1 MKKILAI
8 AAIAATMATS
18 AVAETFTLQYP
29 NAPGKGGTA
38 FWGDT
43 VMKELNAKLEKYGHN
58 IVPRY
63 LPGQRGKKSLK
74 DWAGSYTDRPNTLM
88 IAHGGNGEGFLIE
101 DVGGF
106 DYRNYDPV
114 VVMNTNIWVSINA
127 GVDYKDPK
135 QVVKFPATGGT
146 GFAADIVAVGLL
158 MCGPEANASV
168 ETFLECTDERLRF
181 IPGFNSGGEKRQA
194 FRVGQLDATRDT
206 PQTSL
211 MGYAKEYESGKSRVW
226 FAHGIVDGKGS
237 VYGDPNAPA
246 GAQSF
251 NEVYVADWGVEPSGP
266 VYEAY
271 RAFQGYRDGFQK
283 TIWIAPNSHL
293 KDDVNAAV
301 AEMLADPEA
310 MARLDD
316 KLGAF
321 PWLAGAEANSHS
333 DYLYS
338 LIERDRLETLV
349 VLANDLF
356 KYQDAYVKE
365 DLLK

>member
-1 MKKILAI
+1 MKKILATV
-8 AAIAATMATS
+8 ALATMMATS
-18 AVAETFTLQYP
+18 AVAETLTLQFP
-29 NAPGKGGTA
+29 NGPGKGGTA
-38 FWGDT
+38 FWGDN

-74 DWAGSYTDRPNTLM
+74 DWAGSYMDRPNTLM
-88 IAHGGNGEGFLIE
+88 IAHGGNGEGFLLE

-114 VVMNTNIWVSINA
+114 VVMNTNIWVSINSD
-127 GVDYKDPK
+127 VDWRND
-135 QVVKFPATGGT
+135 VVKFPATGGT
-146 GFAADIVAVGLL
+146 GFAADIVSVGL
-158 MCGPEANASV
+158 MICGPEANASV
-168 ETFLECTDERLRF
+168 ETFLECTNERLRF

-194 FRVGQLDATRDT
+194 FRRGQLDATRDT

-211 MGYAKEYESGKSRVW
+211 MGYAKEYESGQSRVW

-237 VYGDPNAPA
+237 VYGDPNAPK

-251 NEVYVADWGVEPSGP
+251 PEVYEAECGVAPSGP

-271 RAFQGYRDGFQK
+271 VTFQGYRDGFQK
-283 TIWIAPNSHL
+283 TIWIAPNSPL

-301 AEMLADPEA
+301 AEMIADPEA
-310 MARLDD
+310 MARLDK

-321 PWLAGAEANSHS
+321 PWLSGDEVVAHS
-333 DYLYS
+333 DYLFS
-338 LIERDRLETLV
+338 LITRENLETLV
-349 VLANDLF
+349 VLANDVF
-356 KYQDAYVKE
+356 KYQDAFVKE
-365 DLLK
+365 ELLN